1 MPHALLRRSLL
12 TAGFAA
18 TIPAI
23 GHAQPAI
30 PDRGVRLMVGF
41 GSGGGIDQIARQIAP
56 PLERRVGRHIAVEN
70 RPGGTG
76 AAAGEALKTGPNDG
90 SFLALIPS
98 VTIAARVASKAYSFD
113 PLVDIAPI
121 SLVCTFPFAFAVSPR
136 IGVSTME
143 EYLAWLKEDEGRA
156 RIGTSALSEAFDE
169 LYAKMIS
176 RELGAKMDFTG
187 YRNASGMMAD
197 LADGRIPAAVGAMP
211 TLLQHHRGGRAKI
224 LFVMGDKRVSVA
236 PRIPTSVE
244 VGLTAIETPQWFILC
259 TGGKAPRAAI
269 NAWNTHIRG
278 ALEDKALATGLTQYG
293 VEVETSTP
301 AEARDRIAQHL
312 EVCRSRLESFGV
324 ASR

>member
-1 MPHALLRRSLL
+1 
-12 TAGFAA
+12 
-18 TIPAI
+18 
-23 GHAQPAI
+23 
-30 PDRGVRLMVGF
+30 MVGF

-56 PLERRVGRHIAVEN
+56 ALERRVGRHIVVEN

-136 IGVSTME
+136 IGVSTLE
-143 EYLAWLKEDEGRA
+143 EYLAWLKEEEGRA
-156 RIGTSALSEAFDE
+156 RIGTAALSEAFDE
-169 LYAKMIS
+169 LYSKMVS
-176 RELGAKMDFTG
+176 RELGIRMDFTG
-187 YRNASGMMAD
+187 YRNASGLVAD
-197 LADGRIPAAVGAMP
+197 LADGRIPAAVGALP
-211 TLLQHHRGGRAKI
+211 TLLQHHRGGRARI
-224 LFVMGDKRVSVA
+224 LFVLGDRRVSVA
-236 PRIPTSVE
+236 PSVPTSVE
-244 VGLTAIETPQWFILC
+244 VGLSSVETAQWFILC

-269 NAWNTHIRG
+269 EAWSMHIRG
-278 ALEDKALATGLTQYG
+278 ALADKATAAGLSQFG

-301 AEARDRIAQHL
+301 EEARERIAAHL
-312 EVCRSRLESFGV
+312 DAVKARMEAFGV